1 MRFTYTLNHLG
12 GNMKTL
18 IFVGSPRKKGNTE
31 SLVAALVGQLEGETK
46 IVRAYDCNV
55 RPCIDCR
62 FCWKNMGCSIKD
74 GMQEIYEEIQE
85 ADNIVI
91 ASPMYFS
98 ELTGQLLA
106 VLSRLQT
113 YWCAKFFRHE
123 EPVPKKKKGGIII
136 VRGGDGELK
145 KAEETAKV
153 LLHDMNAKS
162 VGLVFADNSDT
173 IASIENPDVM
183 ADLKKLAEELN
194 KTSD

>member
-1 MRFTYTLNHLG
+1 
-12 GNMKTL
+12 MKTL
-18 IFVGSPRKKGNTE
+18 IFNGSPRKKGNTS
-31 SLVAALVGQLEGETK
+31 SLIDELVKRLQGDVK

-55 RPCIDCR
+55 KPCIDCR
-62 FCWKNMGCSIKD
+62 YCWKNTGCSIQD
-74 GMQEIYEEIQE
+74 GMQEIYEDIRE

-113 YWCAKFFRHE
+113 FWCAKYFRHE

-145 KAEETAKV
+145 KAESTAKI
-153 LLHDMNAKS
+153 LLADMNAKPA
-162 VGLVFADNSDT
+162 GLVFADKSDE
-173 IASIENPDVM
+173 IASVDNKDAM
-183 ADLKKLAEELN
+183 ADLYRLAEALN
-194 KTSD
+194 RRD

>member
-1 MRFTYTLNHLG
+1 
-12 GNMKTL
+12 MKTL
-18 IFVGSPRKKGNTE
+18 IFIGSPRKKGNTS
-31 SLVAALVGQLEGETK
+31 SLVEELVKRLNGETK

-55 RPCIDCR
+55 KPCIDCR
-62 FCWKNMGCSIKD
+62 FCWKNSGCSVKD
-74 GMQEIYEEIQE
+74 GMQEIYNDIQE

-113 YWCAKFFRHE
+113 YWCAKYFRHE

-145 KAEETAKV
+145 KAEDTAKT
-153 LLHDMNAKS
+153 LLRHMNAKPG
-162 VGLVFADNSDT
+162 VLVFADNSDT
-173 IASIENPDVM
+173 VASVDNPEVM
-183 ADLKKLAEELN
+183 AELVKLSDTLN
-194 KTSD
+194 S

>member
-1 MRFTYTLNHLG
+1 
-12 GNMKTL
+12 MKTL
-18 IFVGSPRKKGNTE
+18 IFIGSPRKKGNT
-31 SLVAALVGQLEGETK
+31 SRLVDELVERLEGDVK
-46 IVRAYDCNV
+46 IYRAYDVNV

-62 FCWKNMGCSIKD
+62 YCWKNNGCAVKD
-74 GMQEIYEEIQE
+74 GMQEIYDDIQA

-113 YWCAKFFRHE
+113 YWCAKFLRNE

-145 KAEETAKV
+145 KAEGTAKV

-173 IASIENPDVM
+173 IASVDQESVM
-183 ADLKKLAEELN
+183 KELEELAARLN
-194 KTSD
+194 KQDEY

>member
-1 MRFTYTLNHLG
+1 
-12 GNMKTL
+12 MKTL
-18 IFVGSPRKKGNTE
+18 IFIGSPRKKGNTA
-31 SLVAALVGQLEGETK
+31 SLVEELVKRLDGETK
-46 IVRAYDCNV
+46 IVSAYYCNV
-55 RPCIDCR
+55 KPCIDCR
-62 FCWKNMGCSIKD
+62 YCWNEPGCAVKD
-74 GMQEIYEEIQE
+74 EMQQIYDDIQE

-106 VLSRLQT
+106 VMSRLQT

-123 EPVPKKKKGGIII
+123 EPVPKKKRGGIII

-145 KAEETAKV
+145 KAEETAEV

-173 IASIENPDVM
+173 IASVEDKEIM
-183 ADLKKLAEELN
+183 AGIVKLAEALN
-194 KTSD
+194 IKEE

>member
-1 MRFTYTLNHLG
+1 
-12 GNMKTL
+12 MKTL
-18 IFVGSPRKKGNTE
+18 IFIGSPRKKGNTS
-31 SLVAALVGQLEGETK
+31 SLVEELVRRLEGETK

-55 RPCIDCR
+55 RACIDCR
-62 FCWKNMGCSIKD
+62 FCWKNTGCSIKD
-74 GMQEIYEEIQE
+74 GMQEIYEDIQE

-113 YWCAKFFRHE
+113 FWCAKYFRHE

-145 KAEETAKV
+145 KAEDTAKT
-153 LLHDMNAKS
+153 LLRDMNAKPL
-162 VGLVFADNSDT
+162 GLVFADKSDE
-173 IASIENPDVM
+173 IASVDNKDVM
-183 ADLKKLAEELN
+183 ADLMKLAETLN
-194 KTSD
+194 RRD

>member
-1 MRFTYTLNHLG
+1 
-12 GNMKTL
+12 MKTL
-18 IFVGSPRKKGNTE
+18 IFVGSPRKKGNTA
-31 SLVAALVGQLEGETK
+31 SLVEALVEMLDGESK
-46 IVRAYDCNV
+46 IVSAYYCNV

-62 FCWKNMGCSIKD
+62 FCWKNTGCSIKD
-74 GMQEIYEEIQE
+74 EMQEIYQDIQQ

-106 VLSRLQT
+106 VMSRLQT

-123 EPVPKKKKGGIII
+123 EPVPKKKRGGIII

-145 KAEETAKV
+145 KAEDTAKV

-173 IASIENPDVM
+173 IASVDDKDVM
-183 ADLKKLAEELN
+183 AALKVLAEELN
-194 KTSD
+194 KPVNQI